1 MSTTQSVH
9 GAVTGPAANAALAQ
23 LTGLAAG
30 RYSVE
35 VSAYFS
41 GTVTAAE
48 ADNVQ
53 LLVDGTQTDILAI
66 PPAAAT
72 TGAIAQFSFEHL
84 TTTGAIALEAIANA
98 GASAV
103 YHVLLVVAKLPAYNA
118 D

>member
-9 GAVTGPAANAALAQ
+9 GAVTGPAASAVLAQ

-30 RYSVE
+30 RYAIDVSV
-35 VSAYFS
+35 YYS
-41 GTVTAAE
+41 GTVTSAE

-53 LLVDGTQTDILAI
+53 LLVDGTQTDVLAV

-72 TGAIAQFSFEHL
+72 TGAIAQFAFEHL
-84 TTTGAIALEAIANA
+84 TTTGAIALEAVANA

-103 YHVLLVVAKLPAYNA
+103 YHVLLVAARLPAYNA